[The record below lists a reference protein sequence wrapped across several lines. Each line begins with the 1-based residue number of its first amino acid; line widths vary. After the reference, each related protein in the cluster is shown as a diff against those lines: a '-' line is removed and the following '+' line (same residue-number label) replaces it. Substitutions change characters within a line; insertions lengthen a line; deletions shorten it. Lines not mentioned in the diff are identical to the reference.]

1 MLNLSR
7 RDFVVSAGLAVALGL
22 DGRLAISPAFA
33 QKTADPAKGFV
44 TYKVGG
50 ADVTALYD
58 GIWEKPHDDNF
69 IKGVSVEQTK
79 AELKAGGLTD
89 AGAHL

>member
-7 RDFVVSAGLAVALGL
+7 RDFMVSTGLAVALGL

-44 TYKVGG
+44 TYRVGG

-58 GIWEKPHDDNF
+58 GIWENRTIPP
-69 IKGVSVEQTK
+69 SSPMPRWTTSK
-79 AELKAGGLTD
+79 AR
-89 AGAHL
+89 